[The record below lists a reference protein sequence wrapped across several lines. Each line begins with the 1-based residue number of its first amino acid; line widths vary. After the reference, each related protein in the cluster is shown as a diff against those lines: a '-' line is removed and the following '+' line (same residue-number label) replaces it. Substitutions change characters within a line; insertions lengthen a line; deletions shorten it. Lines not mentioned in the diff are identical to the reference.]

1 MINDSALLESKSL
14 RNSVLERTDVL
25 DRVKALSLLPG
36 GMRVTTAMV
45 AAYFEVGLKA
55 IESLVIDHREEL
67 VASGYRVLTG
77 TELTSFKEV
86 SGIQSRSRSLALYP
100 RRAIPNIAM
109 LLRDSEVARQVRV
122 YLLDM
127 EHLARTQPVENC
139 TSTAP
144 ATPDDLDTR
153 IDQRITH
160 ILGKT
165 VVPMFNALIES
176 SGEHRRELIALR
188 TGVQRIERSLRR
200 HSIRLQRLEGPHG
213 DGANTE
219 VMSSIDALSGRE
231 FEQHV
236 AELLRLDG
244 CTDVVVRGGCGDRGV
259 DVTGRTADGRRVAVQ
274 CKRFAPGLSI
284 TSSDMQ
290 KFVGAAK
297 VLHVSEVALFVAT
310 CHFTREALKVA
321 TAGGVTAVHRGMLE
335 EWSTGKPLQILL

>member
-1 MINDSALLESKSL
+1 MINESALLESKSL
-14 RNSVLERTDVL
+14 RDSVLERTDVL
-25 DRVKALSLLPG
+25 DRVKALSLLPD
-36 GMRVTTAMV
+36 GMHVTTAMV
-45 AAYFEVGLKA
+45 AAYFGVGLTA
-55 IESLVIDHREEL
+55 ITSLVHDHREEL
-67 VASGYRVLTG
+67 DASGYRVLTG
-77 TELTSFKEV
+77 TELNSFKEV
-86 SGIQSRSRSLALYP
+86 SGIQSRSRSLALFS
-100 RRAIPNIAM
+100 RRAVLNVAM
-109 LLRDSEVARQVRV
+109 LLRDSKVARQVRV

-127 EHLARTQPVENC
+127 EYLVRTQPVEN
-139 TSTAP
+139 SAPTA
-144 ATPDDLDTR
+144 PDDLDTR

-165 VVPMFNALIES
+165 IVPMFNALIES

-213 DGANTE
+213 DGANTD
-219 VMSSIDALSGRE
+219 VMSSIDAMSGRE

-236 AELLRLDG
+236 AELLHLDG
-244 CTDVVVRGGCGDRGV
+244 CTDVVVQGGCGDRGV
-259 DVTGRTADGRRVAVQ
+259 DITGRTPDGRRVAVQ

-321 TAGGVTAVHRGMLE
+321 TAGGVTAVQRGMLA